1 VSKAV
6 LMDIKSYRNLKFD
19 TELGV
24 LTLDLELGAGQTE
37 LSYDNTGFQQMRCS
51 NKIYIDTKG
60 PS

>member
-1 VSKAV
+1 
-6 LMDIKSYRNLKFD
+6 MDIKSYRNLKFD